1 MSFIVLSAT
10 ANVECDS
17 KYCIVHVYFFLCK
30 INLSS
35 LKDVPCKS
43 V

>member
-1 MSFIVLSAT
+1 MLSAT

-17 KYCIVHVYFFLCK
+17 KYCIVHVYFFCK
-30 INLSS
+30 MNVSS